1 MASSASSQMNLYRK
15 SFFENVTAFLQDV
28 SQMFPDCLKCKDVS
42 LKYELFVKNDID
54 FQNYYIQM
62 WHDSTVKF
70 HERLKRRDL
79 SVLQDPTIDVFTEI
93 DLANKI
99 RYFDAQS
106 MEYLWTY
113 IDNLNTCAKALLTGT
128 AVIAPISQPKLEVI
142 QQMKQPSPAQTSAG
156 ALSLAQVPSTQVP
169 STQVPPTQVPPTQVP
184 PTQVPPTQ
192 VPPTQVPL
200 TQVPPTQ
207 VPPTQVPLTQVPL
220 TQVPLT
226 QVPTTKSPSSSAAVI
241 PTLGPTQVPSTQIP
255 SSSTAS
261 TSIPTPAKRQ
271 SILDSMGN
279 LPAGEPGSDII
290 NGILPSMRKIQTII
304 PPGILEKLELEA
316 ESIARELSEG
326 KIDMNDIMSFVG
338 CAGGGASA
346 ESDMKSNKLVA
357 RLESKFTAQEMQVVG
372 EKDEQFRE
380 IFLRDVG
387 PKIQETTQSI
397 FTHFNNVDPHSIS
410 MTDLERLLLKQQQ
423 QHPQQQPSSK

>member
-156 ALSLAQVPSTQVP
+156 ALPLAQVPSTQVP

-184 PTQVPPTQ
+184 
-192 VPPTQVPL
+192 
-200 TQVPPTQ
+200 
-207 VPPTQVPLTQVPL
+207 
-220 TQVPLT
+220 
-226 QVPTTKSPSSSAAVI
+226 TTKGPSSSAAVI